1 MNKDAGVAMQMA
13 NINKIDMPLGEMA
26 QNLLQ
31 DTIKEF
37 GLNADM
43 SEVAITYEKKT
54 GTKIRP

>member
-1 MNKDAGVAMQMA
+1 
-13 NINKIDMPLGEMA
+13 MPLGEMA